1 MGAGFIE
8 NILRSQNAILAGI
21 SNTLSASLLAIAIS
35 TVFGILFGIVLTY
48 GNKYVK
54 LPFRL
59 YVDIIRGIPALL
71 IVFAVYYYV
80 DFWLRAWNVNLPPF
94 TAGFIALSLNAGA
107 HVAENTRGALETISR
122 GQIDAGRAIGM
133 KFRQI
138 LLYILLPQ
146 AFVRMLPPWIN
157 IMTEIIKGSTLLSLI
172 GVAELMLTT
181 QQLIARYND
190 ALQYYAFA
198 GFVYFLIN
206 ITVEQIGRFAEKK
219 LSRGLNA

>member
-1 MGAGFIE
+1 
-8 NILRSQNAILAGI
+8 
-21 SNTLSASLLAIAIS
+21 
-35 TVFGILFGIVLTY
+35 
-48 GNKYVK
+48 
-54 LPFRL
+54 
-59 YVDIIRGIPALL
+59 
-71 IVFAVYYYV
+71 
-80 DFWLRAWNVNLPPF
+80 
-94 TAGFIALSLNAGA
+94 
-107 HVAENTRGALETISR
+107 
-122 GQIDAGRAIGM
+122 M

-138 LLYILLPQ
+138 LRYILLPQ

-190 ALQYYAFA
+190 ALHYYAFA
-198 GFVYFLIN
+198 GVVYFAIN